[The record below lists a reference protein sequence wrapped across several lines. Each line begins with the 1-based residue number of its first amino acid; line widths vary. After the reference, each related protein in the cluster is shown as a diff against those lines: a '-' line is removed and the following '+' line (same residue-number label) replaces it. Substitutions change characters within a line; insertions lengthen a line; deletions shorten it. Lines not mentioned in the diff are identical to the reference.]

1 VGYGNEGRRGVVKLS
16 VLQENLAK
24 GISIVSRVVST
35 RAVLPVLNNILLA
48 TDEGRLKLAATD
60 LSTSITCWI
69 GAKVEEDGEIT
80 VPARLL
86 SDFVSSLPSAEIK
99 MELVTRTKSLHLK
112 CAQFEAD
119 VRGIDAQDFPLIPSD
134 VTDHK
139 MTMPP
144 ATLRQMIEQV
154 TLAAA
159 TDESR
164 PVLTGAL
171 AEFRDSE
178 LTMVAADGFRLSLRK
193 APLSEEVPEPLD
205 VIIPARALREL
216 ARVSAEEEEPVEIT
230 VTPSRNQ
237 VLFRLSNI
245 EIVSQLIEGKFPDYN
260 QIIPTSYG
268 TRVVIGA
275 HELMRA
281 VRISVLFSRDV
292 ANIVRVEVIPGTEL
306 APGRLIVESTAE
318 VGQNV
323 GELDAVVEGE
333 QMEIAFNGRYLIDM
347 LNVIGTEQVAL
358 ETTNPSRPGI
368 LKPVGDENLVYV
380 IMPMHIKK

>member
-1 VGYGNEGRRGVVKLS
+1 VKLS
-16 VLQENLAK
+16 CLQENLAK

-35 RAVLPVLNNILLA
+35 RAVLPVLSNILLA

-60 LSTSITCWI
+60 LSTSITCWT

-80 VPARLL
+80 IPARLL
-86 SDFVSSLPSAEIK
+86 SDFVSTLPPAPIQ

-119 VRGIDAQDFPLIPSD
+119 IHGIDAQDFPLIPSD
-134 VTDHK
+134 VSDHK
-139 MTMPP
+139 VSIPTS
-144 ATLRQMIEQV
+144 TLRQMIEQV

-159 TDESR
+159 PADEGR
-164 PVLTGAL
+164 VVLTGTL

-178 LTMVAADGFRLSLRK
+178 LTMVAADGFRLSLRR
-193 APLSEEVPEPLD
+193 AELSDEVQEPMD

-216 ARVSAEEEEPVEIT
+216 ARVSVEEEDPVEII

-237 VLFRLSNI
+237 VLFRLGNV

-260 QIIPTSYG
+260 QIIPSSYG
-268 TRVVIGA
+268 TRVVVNT
-275 HELMRA
+275 HDLMRA

-292 ANIVRVEVIPGTEL
+292 ANIVRLEVIPGAETT
-306 APGRLIVESTAE
+306 PGRLIVESTAE

-323 GELDAVVEGE
+323 GELDATVEGE

-358 ETTNPSRPGI
+358 EATNPSRPGI
-368 LKPVGDENLVYV
+368 LKPVGEDSLIYV

>member
-1 VGYGNEGRRGVVKLS
+1 MERRRSVVKLS
-16 VLQENLAK
+16 CLQENLAK

-48 TDEGRLKLAATD
+48 TDDGRLKLAATD

-86 SDFVSSLPSAEIK
+86 SDFVSSLPSAQIE

-119 VRGIDAQDFPLIPSD
+119 IRGIDAQDFPLIPAD
-134 VTDHK
+134 VSDHK
-139 MTMPP
+139 LTIPP

-171 AEFRDSE
+171 VEFRDSE

-193 APLSEEVPEPLD
+193 APLTEEVPEPMD

-216 ARVSAEEEEPVEIT
+216 ARVSAEEEEPVEII
-230 VTPSRNQ
+230 VTPDRNQ
-237 VLFRLSNI
+237 VLFRLSNVEVI
-245 EIVSQLIEGKFPDYN
+245 SQLIEGKFPDYN

-268 TRVVIGA
+268 TRVVINT
-275 HELMRA
+275 HDLMRGA
-281 VRISVLFSRDV
+281 RISVLFSRDV
-292 ANIVRVEVIPGTEL
+292 ANIIRLEMIPGSEL
-306 APGRLIVESTAE
+306 TPGRLIVESTAE

-347 LNVIGTEQVAL
+347 LNVIGSEQVAL

-368 LKPVGDENLVYV
+368 LKPVGDNNLVYV

>member
-1 VGYGNEGRRGVVKLS
+1 VKLS
-16 VLQENLAK
+16 CLQENLAK

-35 RAVLPVLNNILLA
+35 RAVLPVLSNILLA
-48 TDEGRLKLAATD
+48 TEEGRLKLAATD

-80 VPARLL
+80 IPARLL
-86 SDFVSSLPSAEIK
+86 SDFVSTLPPAQIQ

-119 VRGIDAQDFPLIPSD
+119 IHGIDAQDFPLIPSD

-139 MTMPP
+139 VTIPTS
-144 ATLRQMIEQV
+144 TLRQMIEQV

-159 TDESR
+159 PADEGR
-164 PVLTGAL
+164 VVLTGTL
-171 AEFRDSE
+171 AEFRESE
-178 LTMVAADGFRLSLRK
+178 LTMVAADGFRLSLRR
-193 APLSEEVPEPLD
+193 AELSEEVQEPMD

-216 ARVSAEEEEPVEIT
+216 ARVSVEEEEPVDII

-237 VLFRLSNI
+237 VLFRVSNV

-260 QIIPTSYG
+260 QIIPSSYG
-268 TRVVIGA
+268 TRVVVNT
-275 HELMRA
+275 HDLMRA

-292 ANIVRVEVIPGTEL
+292 ANIVRLEVIPGAET

-323 GELDAVVEGE
+323 GELDATVEGE

-358 ETTNPSRPGI
+358 EATNPSRPGI
-368 LKPVGDENLVYV
+368 LKPVGDDSLIYV

>member
-1 VGYGNEGRRGVVKLS
+1 VKLS
-16 VLQENLAK
+16 CLQENLAK

-35 RAVLPVLNNILLA
+35 RAVLPVLSNILLA

-86 SDFVSSLPSAEIK
+86 SDFVSTLPPAQIQ

-119 VRGIDAQDFPLIPSD
+119 VHGIDAQDFPLIPSD
-134 VTDHK
+134 VTDHEL
-139 MTMPP
+139 TIP
-144 ATLRQMIEQV
+144 ASTLRQMIEQV

-159 TDESR
+159 PVDEGR
-164 PVLTGAL
+164 VVLTGTL
-171 AEFRDSE
+171 AEFHEAE
-178 LTMVAADGFRLSLRK
+178 LTMVAADGFRLSLRR
-193 APLSEEVPEPLD
+193 AQLSDPVPEPLD

-216 ARVSAEEEEPVEIT
+216 ARVSAEEEDPVQII

-237 VLFRLSNI
+237 VLFRLSNV

-260 QIIPTSYG
+260 QIIPSSYG
-268 TRVVIGA
+268 TRVVVNA
-275 HELMRA
+275 HDLMRA

-292 ANIVRVEVIPGTEL
+292 ANIVRLEVIPGAET

-323 GELDAVVEGE
+323 GELDAIVEGE

-368 LKPVGDENLVYV
+368 LRPVGDDSLVYV

>member
-1 VGYGNEGRRGVVKLS
+1 VKLS
-16 VLQENLAK
+16 CLQENLAK

-48 TDEGRLKLAATD
+48 TDDGRLKLAATD

-86 SDFVSSLPSAEIK
+86 SDFVSSLPSAQIE

-119 VRGIDAQDFPLIPSD
+119 IRGIDAQDFPLIPAD
-134 VTDHK
+134 VSDHK
-139 MTMPP
+139 LTIPP

-171 AEFRDSE
+171 VEFRDSE

-193 APLSEEVPEPLD
+193 APLTEEVPEPMD

-216 ARVSAEEEEPVEIT
+216 ARVSAEEEEPVEII
-230 VTPSRNQ
+230 VTPDRNQ
-237 VLFRLSNI
+237 VLFRLSNV
-245 EIVSQLIEGKFPDYN
+245 EVVSQLIEGKFPDYN

-268 TRVVIGA
+268 TRVVINT
-275 HELMRA
+275 HDLMRGA
-281 VRISVLFSRDV
+281 RISVLFSRDV
-292 ANIVRVEVIPGTEL
+292 ANIIRLEMIPGSEL
-306 APGRLIVESTAE
+306 TPGRLIVESTAE

-347 LNVIGTEQVAL
+347 LNVIGSEQVAL

-368 LKPVGDENLVYV
+368 LKPVGDNNLVYV

>member
-1 VGYGNEGRRGVVKLS
+1 VKLS
-16 VLQENLAK
+16 CLQENLAK

-35 RAVLPVLNNILLA
+35 RAVLPVLSNILLA

-86 SDFVSSLPSAEIK
+86 SDFVSTLPPAQIQ

-119 VRGIDAQDFPLIPSD
+119 VHGIDAQDFPLIPSD
-134 VTDHK
+134 VADHEL
-139 MTMPP
+139 TIP
-144 ATLRQMIEQV
+144 ASTLRQMIEQV

-159 TDESR
+159 PVDEGR
-164 PVLTGAL
+164 VVLTGTL
-171 AEFRDSE
+171 AEFHDSE
-178 LTMVAADGFRLSLRK
+178 LTMVAADGFRLSLRR
-193 APLSEEVPEPLD
+193 AQLSDEVPEPLD

-216 ARVSAEEEEPVEIT
+216 ARVSAEEEDPVQII

-237 VLFRLSNI
+237 VLFRLSNV

-260 QIIPTSYG
+260 QIIPSSYG
-268 TRVVIGA
+268 TRVVVNA
-275 HELMRA
+275 HDLMRA

-292 ANIVRVEVIPGTEL
+292 ANIVRLEVIPGAET

-323 GELDAVVEGE
+323 GELDATVEGE

-368 LKPVGDENLVYV
+368 LRPVGDDSLVYV

>member
-1 VGYGNEGRRGVVKLS
+1 MKLS

-24 GISIVSRVVST
+24 GISIVGRVVST

-48 TDEGRLKLAATD
+48 SEEGRLKLAATD

-86 SDFVSSLPSAEIK
+86 SDFVTTLPSAEIK

-119 VRGIDAQDFPLIPSD
+119 IRGIDAQDFPLIPSD

-139 MTMPP
+139 VTIPP
-144 ATLRQMIEQV
+144 ATLRQMVEQV

-178 LTMVAADGFRLSLRK
+178 LTMVAADGFRLSLRR
-193 APLSEEVPEPLD
+193 APLSEEVPEPME

-216 ARVSAEEEEPVEIT
+216 ARVSVEEEEPVEII

-237 VLFRLSNI
+237 VLFRLHNI

-268 TRVVIGA
+268 TRVVIGT

-292 ANIVRVEVIPGTEL
+292 ANIVRLEIIPGTEL
-306 APGRLIVESTAE
+306 APGRLIVESAAE

-323 GELDAVVEGE
+323 GELDSVVEGE

-347 LNVIGTEQVAL
+347 LNVIGTEQVVL
-358 ETTNPSRPGI
+358 ETTNPSRPGL
-368 LKPVGDENLVYV
+368 LKPVGDENLIYV

>member
-1 VGYGNEGRRGVVKLS
+1 VKLS
-16 VLQENLAK
+16 CLQENLAK

-35 RAVLPVLNNILLA
+35 RAVLPVLSNILMA

-80 VPARLL
+80 IPARLL
-86 SDFVSSLPSAEIK
+86 SDFVSSLPPAQIQ

-119 VRGIDAQDFPLIPSD
+119 IHGIDAQDFPIIPSE
-134 VTDHK
+134 VSDHK
-139 MTMPP
+139 IEIPP
-144 ATLRQMIEQV
+144 AALRQMIEQV

-159 TDESR
+159 PAEEGR
-164 PVLTGAL
+164 LVLTGAL
-171 AEFRDSE
+171 AEFQGSQ
-178 LTMVAADGFRLSLRK
+178 LTMVAADGFRLSLRR
-193 APLSEEVPEPLD
+193 AQLSEEVPEPLD

-216 ARVSAEEEEPVEIT
+216 ARVSVEEEDPVQII
-230 VTPSRNQ
+230 VTPNRNQ
-237 VLFRLSNI
+237 VLFRLSSI
-245 EIVSQLIEGKFPDYN
+245 EIISQLIEGKFPDYN
-260 QIIPTSYG
+260 QIIPSSYG
-268 TRVVIGA
+268 TRVVVNT
-275 HELMRA
+275 HDLMRA

-292 ANIVRVEVIPGTEL
+292 ANIVRLEIIPGSEL
-306 APGRLIVESTAE
+306 TPGRLRVESTAE

-323 GELDAVVEGE
+323 GDLDASVEGE

-347 LNVIGTEQVAL
+347 LNVIGTEQVVL
-358 ETTNPSRPGI
+358 EATNPSRPGI
-368 LKPVGDENLVYV
+368 LKPVGDDNLIYV

>member
-1 VGYGNEGRRGVVKLS
+1 MKLS
-16 VLQENLAK
+16 CLQENLAK

-35 RAVLPVLNNILLA
+35 RAVLPVLSNILMT

-86 SDFVSSLPSAEIK
+86 SDFVSTLPPAQIQ
-99 MELVTRTKSLHLK
+99 MELVTRTKSLHLT

-119 VRGIDAQDFPLIPSD
+119 IRGIDAQDFPLIPSD
-134 VTDHK
+134 VSDHAIALA
-139 MTMPP
+139 PE
-144 ATLRQMIEQV
+144 TLRQMIEQV
-154 TLAAA
+154 ILAAA
-159 TDESR
+159 TDEGR

-171 AEFRDSE
+171 AQFEGSE

-193 APLSEEVPEPLD
+193 TPLSEEVPEPLE

-216 ARVSAEEEEPVEIT
+216 ARVSAEEEDPIEIII
-230 VTPSRNQ
+230 TPDRNQ
-237 VLFRLSNI
+237 ALFRLSNV
-245 EIVSQLIEGKFPDYN
+245 EIVTQLIEGKFPDYN
-260 QIIPTSYG
+260 QIIPSSHS
-268 TRVVIGA
+268 TRAVINA
-275 HELMRA
+275 HDLMRA

-292 ANIVRVEVIPGTEL
+292 ANIVRVEIIPGTETD
-306 APGRLIVESTAE
+306 PGRLIVESAAE

-323 GELDAVVEGE
+323 GALDAAVEGE
-333 QMEIAFNGRYLIDM
+333 QMEIAFNGRYIIDM
-347 LNVIGTEQVAL
+347 LNVLGTEQVAL
-358 ETTNPSRPGI
+358 ETTNSSRPGI

-380 IMPMHIKK
+380 VMPMHLKK

>member
-1 VGYGNEGRRGVVKLS
+1 VKLS
-16 VLQENLAK
+16 CLQENLAK

-35 RAVLPVLNNILLA
+35 RAVLPVLSNILMT

-86 SDFVSSLPSAEIK
+86 SDFVSSLPPAQIQ
-99 MELVTRTKSLHLK
+99 MELVTRTKSLHLT

-119 VRGIDAQDFPLIPSD
+119 IRGIDAQDFPLIPSD
-134 VTDHK
+134 VSDHSIAL
-139 MTMPP
+139 PP
-144 ATLRQMIEQV
+144 ETLRQMIEQV
-154 TLAAA
+154 ILAAA
-159 TDESR
+159 TDEGR

-171 AEFRDSE
+171 AQFQGSE

-193 APLSEEVPEPLD
+193 TPLSEEVPEPLE

-216 ARVSAEEEEPVEIT
+216 ARVSAEEEEPIEII
-230 VTPSRNQ
+230 VTPDRNQ
-237 VLFRLSNI
+237 ALFRLSNV
-245 EIVSQLIEGKFPDYN
+245 EIVTQLIEGKFPDYN
-260 QIIPTSYG
+260 QIIPSSHS
-268 TRVVIGA
+268 TRAVINA
-275 HELMRA
+275 HDLMRA

-292 ANIVRVEVIPGTEL
+292 ANIVRVEIIPGTETD
-306 APGRLIVESTAE
+306 PGRLIVESAAE

-323 GELDAVVEGE
+323 GALDAAVEGE
-333 QMEIAFNGRYLIDM
+333 QMEIAFNGRYIIDM
-347 LNVIGTEQVAL
+347 LNVLGTEQVAL
-358 ETTNPSRPGI
+358 ETTNSSRPGI

-380 IMPMHIKK
+380 VMPMHLKK

>member
-1 VGYGNEGRRGVVKLS
+1 VKLTC
-16 VLQENLAK
+16 LQENLAK
-24 GISIVSRVVST
+24 GISIVSRVVSS

-48 TDEGRLKLAATD
+48 TDDGRLKLAATD

-86 SDFVSSLPSAEIK
+86 SDFVSTLPSAQIQ
-99 MELVTRTKSLHLK
+99 MELVTRTKSLHLN

-119 VRGIDAQDFPLIPSD
+119 IHGIDAQDFPIIPSD

-139 MTMPP
+139 MQIPP
-144 ATLRQMIEQV
+144 DSLRQMIEQV

-159 TDESR
+159 PIEEGR
-164 PVLTGAL
+164 VVLTGAL
-171 AEFRDSE
+171 AEFHDSQ
-178 LTMVAADGFRLSLRK
+178 LTMVAADGFRLSLRR
-193 APLSEEVPEPLD
+193 AQLSDEVPEPLD

-216 ARVSAEEEEPVEIT
+216 ARVSAEEKEPIEII
-230 VTPSRNQ
+230 VTPDRNQ
-237 VLFRLSNI
+237 ILFRLSHI

-260 QIIPTSYG
+260 QIIPSSYG
-268 TRVVIGA
+268 TRVVLNT

-292 ANIVRVEVIPGTEL
+292 ANIVRLEIIPGTEL
-306 APGRLIVESTAE
+306 SPGKLRVESTAE
-318 VGQNV
+318 IGQNV
-323 GELDAVVEGE
+323 GELEATVEGE
-333 QMEIAFNGRYLIDM
+333 QMEIAFNGRYMIDM
-347 LNVIGTEQVAL
+347 LNVIGTEQVTL
-358 ETTNPSRPGI
+358 EATNPSRPGI

>member
-1 VGYGNEGRRGVVKLS
+1 VKLS
-16 VLQENLAK
+16 CLQENLAK

-35 RAVLPVLNNILLA
+35 RAVLPVLSNILMT

-86 SDFVSSLPSAEIK
+86 SDFVTTLPPAQIQ
-99 MELVTRTKSLHLK
+99 MELVTRTKSLHLT

-119 VRGIDAQDFPLIPSD
+119 IRGIDAQDFPLIPSD
-134 VTDHK
+134 VSDHSIAL
-139 MTMPP
+139 PP
-144 ATLRQMIEQV
+144 ETLRQMIDQV
-154 TLAAA
+154 ILAAA
-159 TDESR
+159 TDEGR

-171 AEFRDSE
+171 AQFQGSE

-193 APLSEEVPEPLD
+193 APLSEEVPEPLE

-216 ARVSAEEEEPVEIT
+216 ARVSAEEEEPIEII
-230 VTPSRNQ
+230 VTPDRNQ
-237 VLFRLSNI
+237 ALFRLSNV
-245 EIVSQLIEGKFPDYN
+245 EIVTQLIEGKFPDYN
-260 QIIPTSYG
+260 QIIPSSHS
-268 TRVVIGA
+268 TRAVINA
-275 HELMRA
+275 HDLMRA

-292 ANIVRVEVIPGTEL
+292 ANIVRVEIIPGTEID
-306 APGRLIVESTAE
+306 PGRLIVESAAE

-323 GELDAVVEGE
+323 GALDAAVEGE

-347 LNVIGTEQVAL
+347 LNVLGTEQVAL
-358 ETTNPSRPGI
+358 ETTNSSRPGI
-368 LKPVGDENLVYV
+368 LKAVGDENLVYV
-380 IMPMHIKK
+380 VMPMHLKK

>member
-1 VGYGNEGRRGVVKLS
+1 MKLS
-16 VLQENLAK
+16 CLQENLVK

-35 RAVLPVLNNILLA
+35 RAVLPVLSNILMA

-80 VPARLL
+80 IPARLL
-86 SDFVSSLPSAEIK
+86 SDFVSTLPPAQIQ

-119 VRGIDAQDFPLIPSD
+119 IHGIDAQDFPLIPSD
-134 VTDHK
+134 VSDHK
-139 MTMPP
+139 IEIPP
-144 ATLRQMIEQV
+144 AALRQMIEQV

-159 TDESR
+159 PAEEGR
-164 PVLTGAL
+164 LVLTGAL
-171 AEFRDSE
+171 AEFQDSQ
-178 LTMVAADGFRLSLRK
+178 LTMVAADGFRLSLRR
-193 APLSEEVPEPLD
+193 AQLSEEVPEPLD

-216 ARVSAEEEEPVEIT
+216 ARVSVEQEDPVQII
-230 VTPSRNQ
+230 VTPNRNQ
-237 VLFRLSNI
+237 VLFRLSSI
-245 EIVSQLIEGKFPDYN
+245 EIISQLIEGKFPDYN
-260 QIIPTSYG
+260 QIIPSSYG
-268 TRVVIGA
+268 TRVVVNT
-275 HELMRA
+275 HDLMRA

-292 ANIVRVEVIPGTEL
+292 ANIVRLEVIPGSEL
-306 APGRLIVESTAE
+306 TPGRLRVESTAE

-323 GELDAVVEGE
+323 GDLDASVEGE

-347 LNVIGTEQVAL
+347 LNVIGTEQVVL
-358 ETTNPSRPGI
+358 EATNPSRPGI
-368 LKPVGDENLVYV
+368 LKPVGDDNLIYV

>member
-1 VGYGNEGRRGVVKLS
+1 VKLTC
-16 VLQENLAK
+16 LQENLAK

-35 RAVLPVLNNILLA
+35 RAVLPVLSNILMA
-48 TDEGRLKLAATD
+48 TDDGRLKLAATD
-60 LSTSITCWI
+60 LSTSMTCWI
-69 GAKVEEDGEIT
+69 GAKVEEEGEIT

-86 SDFVSSLPSAEIK
+86 SDFVSTLPSAQIQ

-119 VRGIDAQDFPLIPSD
+119 IHGIDAQDFPLIPSD

-139 MTMPP
+139 MEIPP
-144 ATLRQMIEQV
+144 AVLRQMVEQV

-159 TDESR
+159 PAEEGR
-164 PVLTGAL
+164 LVLTGTL
-171 AEFRDSE
+171 AEFQGSQ
-178 LTMVAADGFRLSLRK
+178 LTMVAADGFRLSLRRTQ
-193 APLSEEVPEPLD
+193 LSEEVPESLE
-205 VIIPARALREL
+205 VIIPSRALREL
-216 ARVSAEEEEPVEIT
+216 ARVSVEEQDPIQII
-230 VTPSRNQ
+230 VTPNRNQ

-260 QIIPTSYG
+260 QIIPSSYG
-268 TRVVIGA
+268 TRVVVNT
-275 HELMRA
+275 HDLMRA
-281 VRISVLFSRDV
+281 FRISVLFSRDV
-292 ANIVRVEVIPGTEL
+292 ANIVRLEVIPGSEL
-306 APGRLIVESTAE
+306 TPGRLRVESTAE

-323 GELDAVVEGE
+323 GELDATVEGE

-358 ETTNPSRPGI
+358 EATNPSRPGI

-380 IMPMHIKK
+380 VMPMHIKR

>member
-1 VGYGNEGRRGVVKLS
+1 MKLS
-16 VLQENLAK
+16 CLQENLAK

-48 TDEGRLKLAATD
+48 TDDGRLKLAATD

-86 SDFVSSLPSAEIK
+86 SDFVSTLPSAQIE

-119 VRGIDAQDFPLIPSD
+119 IRGIDAQDFPLIPAD
-134 VTDHK
+134 VSDHK
-139 MTMPP
+139 LTIPP

-171 AEFRDSE
+171 VEFRDSE

-193 APLSEEVPEPLD
+193 APLTEEVPEPMDL
-205 VIIPARALREL
+205 IIPARALREL
-216 ARVSAEEEEPVEIT
+216 ARVSAEEEEPVEII
-230 VTPSRNQ
+230 VTPDRNQ
-237 VLFRLSNI
+237 VLFRLSNV

-268 TRVVIGA
+268 TRVVINT
-275 HELMRA
+275 HDLMRGA
-281 VRISVLFSRDV
+281 RISVLFSRDV
-292 ANIVRVEVIPGTEL
+292 ANIIRLEMIPGSEL
-306 APGRLIVESTAE
+306 TPGRLIVESTAE

-347 LNVIGTEQVAL
+347 LNVIGSEQVAL

-368 LKPVGDENLVYV
+368 LKPVGDNNLVYV

>member
-1 VGYGNEGRRGVVKLS
+1 VKLS
-16 VLQENLAK
+16 CLQENLAK

-86 SDFVSSLPSAEIK
+86 SDFVSTLPSAEIG
-99 MELVTRTKSLHLK
+99 MALVTRTKSLHLK

-119 VRGIDAQDFPLIPSD
+119 IRGIDAQDFPLIPSD

-139 MTMPP
+139 ITIPP
-144 ATLRQMIEQV
+144 STLRQMVEQV

-164 PVLTGAL
+164 PVLTGTL

-193 APLSEEVPEPLD
+193 APLGEEVPEPLD

-216 ARVSAEEEEPVEIT
+216 ARVSVEEEDPIEII

-268 TRVVIGA
+268 TRVVI
-275 HELMRA
+275 
-281 VRISVLFSRDV
+281 SS
-292 ANIVRVEVIPGTEL
+292 
-306 APGRLIVESTAE
+306 
-318 VGQNV
+318 
-323 GELDAVVEGE
+323 
-333 QMEIAFNGRYLIDM
+333 
-347 LNVIGTEQVAL
+347 
-358 ETTNPSRPGI
+358 
-368 LKPVGDENLVYV
+368 
-380 IMPMHIKK
+380 

>member
-1 VGYGNEGRRGVVKLS
+1 VKLS
-16 VLQENLAK
+16 CLQENLAR

-35 RAVLPVLNNILLA
+35 RAVLPVLSNILMT

-80 VPARLL
+80 IPARLL
-86 SDFVSSLPSAEIK
+86 SDFVSTLPPAQIQ

-119 VRGIDAQDFPLIPSD
+119 IHGIDAQDFPLIPSE
-134 VTDHK
+134 VSDHK
-139 MTMPP
+139 IEIPP
-144 ATLRQMIEQV
+144 AALRQMVEQV

-159 TDESR
+159 PAEEGR
-164 PVLTGAL
+164 LVLTGAL
-171 AEFRDSE
+171 AEFRDSQ
-178 LTMVAADGFRLSLRK
+178 LTMVAADGFRLSLRRTQ
-193 APLSEEVPEPLD
+193 LSEAIPEALD

-216 ARVSAEEEEPVEIT
+216 ARVSVEEEDPIQII
-230 VTPSRNQ
+230 VTPNRNQ
-237 VLFRLSNI
+237 VLFRLSSI
-245 EIVSQLIEGKFPDYN
+245 EIISQLIEGKFPDYN
-260 QIIPTSYG
+260 QIIPSSYG
-268 TRVVIGA
+268 TRVVVNTND
-275 HELMRA
+275 LMRA

-292 ANIVRVEVIPGTEL
+292 ANIVRLEVIPGSEL
-306 APGRLIVESTAE
+306 TPGRLRVESAAE

-323 GELDAVVEGE
+323 GDLDASVEGE

-358 ETTNPSRPGI
+358 EATNPSRPGI
-368 LKPVGDENLVYV
+368 LKPVGDDNLIYV

>member
-1 VGYGNEGRRGVVKLS
+1 VKLS
-16 VLQENLAK
+16 CLQENLAK

-35 RAVLPVLNNILLA
+35 RAVLPVLSNILLA
-48 TDEGRLKLAATD
+48 TEEGRLKLAATD

-80 VPARLL
+80 IPARLL
-86 SDFVSSLPSAEIK
+86 SDFVSTLPPAQIQ
-99 MELVTRTKSLHLK
+99 MELVTRTKSLHLR

-119 VRGIDAQDFPLIPSD
+119 IHGIDAQDFPLIPSD

-139 MTMPP
+139 VTIPTS
-144 ATLRQMIEQV
+144 TLRQMIEQV

-159 TDESR
+159 PADEGR
-164 PVLTGAL
+164 VVLTGTL
-171 AEFRDSE
+171 AEFRESE
-178 LTMVAADGFRLSLRK
+178 LTMVAADGFRLSLRR
-193 APLSEEVPEPLD
+193 AELSEEVQEPMD

-216 ARVSAEEEEPVEIT
+216 ARVSVEEEEPVEII

-237 VLFRLSNI
+237 VLFRVSNV

-260 QIIPTSYG
+260 QIIPSSYG
-268 TRVVIGA
+268 TRVVVNT
-275 HELMRA
+275 HDLMRA

-292 ANIVRVEVIPGTEL
+292 ANIVRLEVIPGAET

-323 GELDAVVEGE
+323 GELDATVEGE

-358 ETTNPSRPGI
+358 EATNPSRPGI
-368 LKPVGDENLVYV
+368 LKPVGDDSLIYV

>member
-1 VGYGNEGRRGVVKLS
+1 MKLS
-16 VLQENLAK
+16 CLQENLVK

-35 RAVLPVLNNILLA
+35 RAVLPVLSNILMA

-80 VPARLL
+80 IPARLL
-86 SDFVSSLPSAEIK
+86 SDFVSTLPPAQIQ

-119 VRGIDAQDFPLIPSD
+119 IHGIDAQDFPLIPSD
-134 VTDHK
+134 VSDHK
-139 MTMPP
+139 IEIPP
-144 ATLRQMIEQV
+144 AALRQMIEQV

-159 TDESR
+159 PAEEGR
-164 PVLTGAL
+164 LVLTGAL
-171 AEFRDSE
+171 AEFQDSQ
-178 LTMVAADGFRLSLRK
+178 LTMVAADGFRLSLRR
-193 APLSEEVPEPLD
+193 AQLSEEVPEPLD

-216 ARVSAEEEEPVEIT
+216 ARVSVEQEDPVEII
-230 VTPSRNQ
+230 VTPNRNQ
-237 VLFRLSNI
+237 VLFRLSSI
-245 EIVSQLIEGKFPDYN
+245 EIISQLIEGKFPDYN
-260 QIIPTSYG
+260 QIIPSSYG
-268 TRVVIGA
+268 TRVVVNT
-275 HELMRA
+275 HDLMRA

-292 ANIVRVEVIPGTEL
+292 ANIVRLEVIPGNEL
-306 APGRLIVESTAE
+306 TPGRLRVESTAE

-323 GELDAVVEGE
+323 GDLDASVEGE

-347 LNVIGTEQVAL
+347 LNVIGTEQVVL
-358 ETTNPSRPGI
+358 EATNPSRPGI
-368 LKPVGDENLVYV
+368 LKPVGDDNLIYV

>member
-1 VGYGNEGRRGVVKLS
+1 MERRRSVVKLS
-16 VLQENLAK
+16 CLQENLAK

-48 TDEGRLKLAATD
+48 TDDGRLKLAATD

-86 SDFVSSLPSAEIK
+86 SDFVSTLPSAQIE

-119 VRGIDAQDFPLIPSD
+119 IRGIDAQDFPLIPAD
-134 VTDHK
+134 VSDHK
-139 MTMPP
+139 MTIPP

-171 AEFRDSE
+171 VEFRDSE

-193 APLSEEVPEPLD
+193 APLTEEVPEPMD

-216 ARVSAEEEEPVEIT
+216 ARVSAEEEEPVEII
-230 VTPSRNQ
+230 VTPDRNQ
-237 VLFRLSNI
+237 VLFRLSNV

-268 TRVVIGA
+268 TRVVINT
-275 HELMRA
+275 HDLMRGA
-281 VRISVLFSRDV
+281 RISVLFSRDV
-292 ANIVRVEVIPGTEL
+292 ANIIRLEMIPGSEL
-306 APGRLIVESTAE
+306 TPGRLIVESTAE

-347 LNVIGTEQVAL
+347 LNVIGSEQVAL

-368 LKPVGDENLVYV
+368 LKPVGDSNLVYV

>member
-1 VGYGNEGRRGVVKLS
+1 VKLS
-16 VLQENLAK
+16 CLQENLAK

-35 RAVLPVLNNILLA
+35 RAVLPVLSNILMT

-86 SDFVSSLPSAEIK
+86 SDFVSSLPPAQIQ
-99 MELVTRTKSLHLK
+99 MELVTRTKSLHLT

-119 VRGIDAQDFPLIPSD
+119 IRGIDAQDFPLIPSD
-134 VTDHK
+134 VSDHSIAL
-139 MTMPP
+139 PP
-144 ATLRQMIEQV
+144 ETLRQMIEQV
-154 TLAAA
+154 ILAAA
-159 TDESR
+159 TDEGR

-171 AEFRDSE
+171 AQFQGSE

-193 APLSEEVPEPLD
+193 TPLSEEVPEPLE

-216 ARVSAEEEEPVEIT
+216 ARVSAEEEEPIEII
-230 VTPSRNQ
+230 VTPDRNQ
-237 VLFRLSNI
+237 ALFRLSNV
-245 EIVSQLIEGKFPDYN
+245 EIVTQLIEGKFPDYN
-260 QIIPTSYG
+260 QIIPSSHS
-268 TRVVIGA
+268 TRAVINA
-275 HELMRA
+275 HDLMRA

-292 ANIVRVEVIPGTEL
+292 ANIVRLEIIPGTETD
-306 APGRLIVESTAE
+306 PGRLIVEAAAE

-323 GELDAVVEGE
+323 GALDAAVEGE
-333 QMEIAFNGRYLIDM
+333 QMEIAFNGRYIIDL
-347 LNVIGTEQVAL
+347 LNVLGTEQVAL
-358 ETTNPSRPGI
+358 ETTNSSRPGI

-380 IMPMHIKK
+380 VMPMHLKK

>member
-1 VGYGNEGRRGVVKLS
+1 VKLS
-16 VLQENLAK
+16 CLQENLAK

-35 RAVLPVLNNILLA
+35 RSVLPVLSNILMA

-80 VPARLL
+80 IPARLL
-86 SDFVSSLPSAEIK
+86 SDFVTTLPPAQID

-119 VRGIDAQDFPLIPSD
+119 IHGIDAQDFPLIPSE
-134 VTDHK
+134 VSDHK
-139 MTMPP
+139 IEMPP
-144 ATLRQMIEQV
+144 AALRQMIEQV

-159 TDESR
+159 PAEEGR
-164 PVLTGAL
+164 LVLTGTL
-171 AEFRDSE
+171 AEFHDSQ
-178 LTMVAADGFRLSLRK
+178 LTMVAADGFRLSLRR
-193 APLSEEVPEPLD
+193 AQLSEEVPEPLD

-216 ARVSAEEEEPVEIT
+216 ARVSVEEEDPISII
-230 VTPSRNQ
+230 VTPNRNQ
-237 VLFRLSNI
+237 VLFRLSNV
-245 EIVSQLIEGKFPDYN
+245 EIISQLIEGKFPDYN
-260 QIIPTSYG
+260 QIIPSSYG
-268 TRVVIGA
+268 TRVLVST
-275 HELMRA
+275 HDLMRA

-292 ANIVRVEVIPGTEL
+292 ANIVRLEVIPGSDLT
-306 APGRLIVESTAE
+306 PGRLRVESTAE

-323 GELDAVVEGE
+323 GDLDASVEGE

-358 ETTNPSRPGI
+358 EATNPSRPGI
-368 LKPVGDENLVYV
+368 LKPVGDENLIYV

>member
-1 VGYGNEGRRGVVKLS
+1 VKLS
-16 VLQENLAK
+16 CLQENLAK

-35 RAVLPVLNNILLA
+35 RAVLPVLSNILMA

-80 VPARLL
+80 IPARLL
-86 SDFVSSLPSAEIK
+86 SDFVSSLPPAQIQ

-119 VRGIDAQDFPLIPSD
+119 IHGIDAQDFPLIPSD
-134 VTDHK
+134 VSDHK
-139 MTMPP
+139 IEIPP
-144 ATLRQMIEQV
+144 ASLRQMIEQV

-159 TDESR
+159 PAEEGR
-164 PVLTGAL
+164 LVLTGAL
-171 AEFRDSE
+171 VEFQDSQ

-193 APLSEEVPEPLD
+193 AQLSEEIPEPLD

-216 ARVSAEEEEPVEIT
+216 ARVSVEEEDPVQII
-230 VTPSRNQ
+230 VTPNRNQ

-245 EIVSQLIEGKFPDYN
+245 EIISQLIEGKFPDYN
-260 QIIPTSYG
+260 QIIPSSYG
-268 TRVVIGA
+268 TRVVVNT
-275 HELMRA
+275 HDLMRA

-292 ANIVRVEVIPGTEL
+292 ANIVRLEVIPGSEL
-306 APGRLIVESTAE
+306 TPGRLRVESTAE

-323 GELDAVVEGE
+323 GDLDASVEGE

-347 LNVIGTEQVAL
+347 LNVIGTEQVVL
-358 ETTNPSRPGI
+358 EATNPSRPGI
-368 LKPVGDENLVYV
+368 LKPVGDDNLIYV

>member
-1 VGYGNEGRRGVVKLS
+1 MKLS
-16 VLQENLAK
+16 CLQENLAK

-48 TDEGRLKLAATD
+48 TDDGRLKLAATD

-86 SDFVSSLPSAEIK
+86 SDFVSTLPSAQIE

-119 VRGIDAQDFPLIPSD
+119 IRGIDAQDFPLIPAD
-134 VTDHK
+134 VSDHK
-139 MTMPP
+139 LTIPP

-171 AEFRDSE
+171 VEFRDSE

-193 APLSEEVPEPLD
+193 APLTEEVPEPMD

-216 ARVSAEEEEPVEIT
+216 ARVSAEEEEPVEII
-230 VTPSRNQ
+230 VTPDRNQ
-237 VLFRLSNI
+237 VLFRLSNV

-268 TRVVIGA
+268 TRVVINT
-275 HELMRA
+275 HDLMRGA
-281 VRISVLFSRDV
+281 RISVLFSRDV
-292 ANIVRVEVIPGTEL
+292 ANIIRLEMIPGSEL
-306 APGRLIVESTAE
+306 TPGRLIVESTAE

-347 LNVIGTEQVAL
+347 LNVIGSEQVVL

-368 LKPVGDENLVYV
+368 LKPVGDNNLVYV

>member
-1 VGYGNEGRRGVVKLS
+1 VKLS
-16 VLQENLAK
+16 CLQENLAK

-35 RAVLPVLNNILLA
+35 RAVLPVLSNILMT

-86 SDFVSSLPSAEIK
+86 SDFVSTLPPAQIQ
-99 MELVTRTKSLHLK
+99 MELVTRTKSLHLT

-119 VRGIDAQDFPLIPSD
+119 IRGIDAQDFPLIPSD
-134 VTDHK
+134 VSDHGIAL
-139 MTMPP
+139 PP
-144 ATLRQMIEQV
+144 ETLRQMIEQV
-154 TLAAA
+154 ILAAA
-159 TDESR
+159 TDEGR

-171 AEFRDSE
+171 AQFQGSE

-193 APLSEEVPEPLD
+193 TPLSEEVPEPLE

-216 ARVSAEEEEPVEIT
+216 ARVSAEEEEPIEII
-230 VTPSRNQ
+230 VTPDRNQ
-237 VLFRLSNI
+237 ALFRLSNV
-245 EIVSQLIEGKFPDYN
+245 EIVTQLIEGKFPDYN
-260 QIIPTSYG
+260 QIIPSSHS
-268 TRVVIGA
+268 TRAVINA
-275 HELMRA
+275 HDLMRA

-292 ANIVRVEVIPGTEL
+292 ANIVRVEIIPGTETD
-306 APGRLIVESTAE
+306 PGRLIVESAAE

-323 GELDAVVEGE
+323 GALDAAVEGE
-333 QMEIAFNGRYLIDM
+333 QMEIAFNGRYIIDM
-347 LNVIGTEQVAL
+347 LNVLGTEQVAL
-358 ETTNPSRPGI
+358 ETTNSSRPGI

-380 IMPMHIKK
+380 VMPMHLKK

>member
-1 VGYGNEGRRGVVKLS
+1 MKLS
-16 VLQENLAK
+16 CLQENLAK

-48 TDEGRLKLAATD
+48 TDDGRLKLAATD

-86 SDFVSSLPSAEIK
+86 SDFVSSLPSAQIE

-119 VRGIDAQDFPLIPSD
+119 IRGIDAQDFPLIPAD
-134 VTDHK
+134 VSDHK
-139 MTMPP
+139 LTIPP

-171 AEFRDSE
+171 VEFRDSE

-193 APLSEEVPEPLD
+193 APLTEEVPEPMD

-216 ARVSAEEEEPVEIT
+216 ARVSAEEEEPVEII
-230 VTPSRNQ
+230 VTPDRNQ
-237 VLFRLSNI
+237 VLFRLSNV
-245 EIVSQLIEGKFPDYN
+245 EVVSQLIEGKFPDYN

-268 TRVVIGA
+268 TRVVINT
-275 HELMRA
+275 HDLMRGA
-281 VRISVLFSRDV
+281 RISVLFSRDV
-292 ANIVRVEVIPGTEL
+292 ANIIRLEMIPGSEL
-306 APGRLIVESTAE
+306 TPGRLIVESTAE

-347 LNVIGTEQVAL
+347 LNVIGSEQVAL

-368 LKPVGDENLVYV
+368 LKPVGDNNLVYV